1 LLLLSEL
8 NVLWIGKYV
17 QDWEM
22 EGHSHTFFQI
32 FGIISGKGTIMIEDE
47 TFPIDKE
54 TLFLV
59 PANCRHVIVKTDPA
73 DTPKMQDIKFEILDA
88 QLDEDMKRMGRCIRI
103 NHYEWFSRQFD
114 ELLEESI
121 RKGPHYYHWINA
133 TFYCTLIRIIR
144 EKLYAGLVDHQPQ
157 NQFDLLIPESYNSIS
172 IQEVLQ
178 YIREHYARPIGL
190 DRLARLAAINKTKLI
205 SIFKE
210 LLGTTP
216 LQYINQMRLQKAKE
230 LLVNTDISISEIS
243 RLAGFQSI
251 QYFSRYFQSRE
262 NVSPKEYRRLN
273 IDNRFID
280 L

>member
-1 LLLLSEL
+1 MSEL

-32 FGIISGKGTIMIEDE
+32 FGTISGKGTIMIEDE
-47 TFPIDKE
+47 TFPLDKE
-54 TLFLV
+54 TLFIV
-59 PANCRHVIVKTDPA
+59 PSNCRHVIVKHDPSDA
-73 DTPKMQDIKFEILDA
+73 PKMQDIKFEILDT
-88 QLDEDMKRMGRCIRI
+88 QLDEDMKRLGRCVRI
-103 NHYEWFSRQFD
+103 QYYEWFSRQFD
-114 ELLEESI
+114 ELLKESML
-121 RKGPHYYHWINA
+121 KGPHYYHWINSF
-133 TFYCTLIRIIR
+133 FYCTLIHIIR
-144 EKLYAGLVDHQPQ
+144 EKLYANLADHQIL
-157 NQFDLLIPESYNSIS
+157 NQFDLSIPESYHSIS

-178 YIREHYARPIGL
+178 YIREHYARPISL
-190 DRLARLAAINKTKLI
+190 DHLARLAAINKTKLI
-205 SIFKE
+205 SAFKE
-210 LLGTTP
+210 LLGITP

-251 QYFSRYFQSRE
+251 QYFSRYFQSKL

-273 IDNRFID
+273 TDNRFFN